1 MVNDLCHSK
10 NYADVIHKTMDFGIL
25 LATIMVDH
33 FPLFA
38 QINSQASCRIA
49 LVPPQRHQHPGAFTF
64 NL

>member
-1 MVNDLCHSK
+1 
-10 NYADVIHKTMDFGIL
+10 MDFGIL

-38 QINSQASCRIA
+38 QINRSDLSFMSYIA
-49 LVPPQRHQHPGAFTF
+49 LVPSQEASAPGAFTF